1 MPNQFNFRSDV
12 TTRTDPTYLASRIVR
27 IRDEGVLYEQIP
39 ASFGFETFDVIEIHF
54 YTIPDNQLALST
66 IIDVENVE
74 DILKSHIVQYGDD
87 SFKNYLR
94 IDFTKLFEL
103 NNVLLVP
110 GDYRM
115 ILNFFS
121 DEIGDYSNRK
131 LYVQNISDSRTE
143 LQLAFQP
150 TNDLNEITQNENELK
165 EFVTPSFDKPTAVG
179 VGEKIFASGVRLQD
193 STEGITYENMVQNI
207 DVTELNQTFEN
218 TIARI
223 NKLGPQVV
231 QDFQSNIEDFLV
243 SLFKTVKEEIIIKG
257 DRRIQ
262 EDEFQEFINT
272 ALEIKI
278 KELQQKYQNKILIS

>member
-1 MPNQFNFRSDV
+1 MPNQYNFRSDV
-12 TTRTDPTYLASRIVR
+12 TTKTEPTYLASRIVR
-27 IRDEGVLYEQIP
+27 ASDEGILYEQIP
-39 ASFGFETFDVIEIHF
+39 ASFGFETYDVIEFHF
-54 YTIPDNQLALST
+54 YSIPDNDLVLST
-66 IIDVENVE
+66 VLDVEFAEEV
-74 DILKSHIVQYGDD
+74 LKSHIVEYGDGT
-87 SFKNYLR
+87 FKNYIR

-103 NNVLLVP
+103 NNVVLIP

-115 ILNFFS
+115 VLNFFS
-121 DEIGDYSNRK
+121 DEIGDYNDRK
-131 LYVQNISDSRTE
+131 LYIQDISDSRTE
-143 LQLAFQP
+143 VQLAFFQ
-150 TNDLNEITQNENELK
+150 TNNLNERLQNEDELR

-193 STEGITYENMVQNI
+193 STEGITYENIVQNI